1 MLETNKLFPNS
12 YHRIIFSKVLTYIIA
27 NIRKR
32 TPKHYRLKRAQNVNP
47 VSPIHLTNKTHEI
60 LFCKATLTMQIFTWY
75 QYVWNSW
82 NPFTFR
88 LKPNWEQPNY
98 PRETR
103 RQVASHKTQKR
114 ILTRYLQ
121 SIRSLKFLHHCK
133 CSLILG
139 SHCNCC
145 QNFVKTCCCKAEVGC
160 AYFFSQKNIFH
171 IRRKRYRLVLSAR
184 RGHWWH
190 IVLFPESSFQAKWC
204 FTLEICAGMKTS
216 VYNTVSSQ
224 MLWKLRRNGGLIFKV
239 VLEC

>member
-121 SIRSLKFLHHCK
+121 SIRRGVRSDAQLSSTETRFQK
-133 CSLILG
+133 
-139 SHCNCC
+139 
-145 QNFVKTCCCKAEVGC
+145 
-160 AYFFSQKNIFH
+160 YSQKGKNGSKH
-171 IRRKRYRLVLSAR
+171 PMLSISMA
-184 RGHWWH
+184 
-190 IVLFPESSFQAKWC
+190 
-204 FTLEICAGMKTS
+204 
-216 VYNTVSSQ
+216 YNVISCKKVERNTQ
-224 MLWKLRRNGGLIFKV
+224 KL
-239 VLEC
+239 